1 MTVFALVVQNA
12 VAVVFFVAGLAK
24 TVSYPRFRS
33 AVAAYELLPAALVP
47 VVARVVPVGE
57 VLIAGAL
64 VADVVLP
71 VAVAGAVGALMLFAV
86 AMAVNLVRGREIDCG
101 CGGGSRP
108 RPVSWRLVLRNVVL
122 AAALVATGLII
133 SASSRSFLDA
143 RLPTL
148 LAATAVV
155 MAAAAGRMGA
165 TVWRHPS
172 VFVKRAVTAS

>member
-24 TVSYPRFRS
+24 TMSYRRFRS

-47 VVARVVPVGE
+47 VVARAVPAGE
-57 VLIAGAL
+57 ILIAGLL

-71 VAVAGAVGALMLFAV
+71 VAVAGAVGASMLFAV

-101 CGGGSRP
+101 CGGGRP
-108 RPVSWRLVLRNVVL
+108 RPISWRLVLRNVVL
-122 AAALVATGLII
+122 AVALVVTGLIVT
-133 SASSRSFLDA
+133 ASSRSFLDA

-165 TVWRHPS
+165 AVWRHPS
-172 VFVKRAVTAS
+172 VFAKQAVAAS

>member
-12 VAVVFFVAGLAK
+12 VAVVFFIAGLAK
-24 TVSYPRFRS
+24 MVSYRRFRA

-47 VVARVVPVGE
+47 VVARAVPAGE

-64 VADVVLP
+64 VADVMLP
-71 VAVAGAVGALMLFAV
+71 VAVAAAVGALMLFAS
-86 AMAVNLVRGREIDCG
+86 AMAVNLARGREIDCG
-101 CGGGSRP
+101 CGGGSDP
-108 RPVSWRLVLRNVVL
+108 RPISWRLVLRNVVL
-122 AAALVATGLII
+122 AVALMVTGLII
-133 SASSRSFLDA
+133 GESSRPFLDA

-155 MAAAAGRMGA
+155 VAAAAGRMGA

-172 VFVKRAVTAS
+172 IFTKQAVVAS